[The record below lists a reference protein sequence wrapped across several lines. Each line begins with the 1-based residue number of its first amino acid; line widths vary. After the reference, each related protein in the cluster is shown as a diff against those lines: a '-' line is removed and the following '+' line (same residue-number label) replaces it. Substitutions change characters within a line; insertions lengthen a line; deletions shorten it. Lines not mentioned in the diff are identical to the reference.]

1 MNTQALG
8 LVIGGL
14 LPALFFGLSGV
25 FAKPAATAGIGLG
38 YYVGIVGLAI
48 VVTGIVIHLLLPDPA
63 FTTRGGLFAAA
74 AGFSWALGAALV
86 AVALARYGVTI
97 ARIVPLYNM
106 NTLVAVLIG
115 LVVFAEWKDVN
126 AAKLV
131 AGAVLITVGGGLVA
145 SA

>member
-1 MNTQALG
+1 
-8 LVIGGL
+8 
-14 LPALFFGLSGV
+14 
-25 FAKPAATAGIGLG
+25 
-38 YYVGIVGLAI
+38 VGMVGLAI
-48 VVTGIVIHLLLPDPA
+48 VTTGVVIHLLLPDPA
-63 FTTRGGLFAAA
+63 FTARGGLFAAA
-74 AGFSWALGAALV
+74 TGFFWAIGAALV

-126 AAKLV
+126 TAKLV

-145 SA
+145 NA